1 MSNAL
6 AVSAVTSTVCHLL
19 EQSLAAHPG
28 AVDQA
33 RVTTLRPAELAASL
47 VGDDGVPGLNVYLY
61 ALEPSQSLRTRHVPA
76 RPPDGEPHVGPLSA
90 LTLRL
95 LVTAY
100 GQEAQLVP
108 HRLMARAVLAL
119 TATPV
124 LTHDVI
130 TEAMTHH
137 AAKPGLHFLAQADL
151 AEQVEPV
158 RLAPEVLT
166 TEEVCR
172 LWAMF
177 GAPYLLSI
185 AYTADVVV
193 LGGE

>member
-6 AVSAVTSTVCHLL
+6 AISAVTSTVCHLL

-28 AVDQA
+28 AVEQA

-61 ALEPSQSLRTRHVPA
+61 AVEPSQALRTRLPA
-76 RPPDGEPHVGPLSA
+76 RPPDGEPRVRPLSP

-124 LTHDVI
+124 LTRDVI
-130 TEAMTHH
+130 AEAMTHH
-137 AAKPGLHFLAQADL
+137 AAKPGLQFLAQADL

-166 TEEVCR
+166 SEEVCR

-177 GAPYLLSI
+177 GAAYLLSI
-185 AYTADVVV
+185 AYTADAVV